1 MIEIRDVYKEFSNER
16 INFSNIKFEDNKSYV
31 ILGPSGCGKSTLLN
45 IISGNIKADGG
56 TITIDIDNS
65 IYNLEKLSSEE
76 LQKYRRDNISYVSQE
91 FNLFNDFTVKDNLK
105 LIEKVKGKR
114 ISIEEA
120 LDVVSL
126 KNKVNQK
133 VKTLSGGEKQRVCIA
148 RALLQEGK
156 ILLCDEP
163 TGSLNQALANDI
175 IKSLIDVHKKN
186 KNMLI
191 VVTHDDR
198 LIENFDCVIKYD
210 DFIKMNI
217 GGAN

>member
-1 MIEIRDVYKEFSNER
+1 MIEIRDVYKEFSTER

-186 KNMLI
+186 KNILI

>member
-163 TGSLNQALANDI
+163 TGSLNQALAKDI

-186 KNMLI
+186 KNILI

>member
-1 MIEIRDVYKEFSNER
+1 MIEIKNVYKEFLNER
-16 INFSNIKFEDNKSYV
+16 INFNDIKFENNKSYV

-45 IISGNIKADGG
+45 IISGNIKIDGG
-56 TITIDIDNS
+56 TINVEFDNYS
-65 IYNLEKLSSEE
+65 YNLEKLSSEE

-91 FNLFNDFTVKDNLK
+91 FNLFEDFTIKDNLK
-105 LIEKVKGKR
+105 LIEKIKGKS

-120 LDVVSL
+120 LEVVKL
-126 KNKVNQK
+126 KNKANRR

-175 IKSLIDVHKKN
+175 IKSLVDVHKKN
-186 KNMLI
+186 KNILI
-191 VVTHDDR
+191 VVTHDER
-198 LIENFDCVIKYD
+198 LIENFDYVIRYD

>member
-1 MIEIRDVYKEFSNER
+1 MIEIKNVYKEFLNER
-16 INFSNIKFEDNKSYV
+16 INFNDIKFENNKSYV

-45 IISGNIKADGG
+45 IISGNIKIDGG
-56 TITIDIDNS
+56 TINVEFDNYS
-65 IYNLEKLSSEE
+65 HNLEKLSSEE

-91 FNLFNDFTVKDNLK
+91 FNLFEDFTIKDNLK
-105 LIEKVKGKR
+105 LIEKIKGKS

-120 LDVVSL
+120 LEVVKL
-126 KNKVNQK
+126 KNKANRR

-175 IKSLIDVHKKN
+175 IKSLVDVHKKN
-186 KNMLI
+186 KNILI
-191 VVTHDDR
+191 VVTHDER
-198 LIENFDCVIKYD
+198 LIENFDYVIRYD

>member
-198 LIENFDCVIKYD
+198 LIENFDCVVKYD

>member
-175 IKSLIDVHKKN
+175 IKSLINVHKKN
-186 KNMLI
+186 KNILI

>member
-186 KNMLI
+186 KNILI

-198 LIENFDCVIKYD
+198 LIENFDCVVKYD

>member
-186 KNMLI
+186 KNILI

>member
-91 FNLFNDFTVKDNLK
+91 FNLFNDFTVKDNLM

>member
-56 TITIDIDNS
+56 AITIDIDNS

-186 KNMLI
+186 KNILI

>member
-65 IYNLEKLSSEE
+65 LYNLEKLSSEE

-186 KNMLI
+186 KNILI

>member
-1 MIEIRDVYKEFSNER
+1 M
-16 INFSNIKFEDNKSYV
+16 
-31 ILGPSGCGKSTLLN
+31 
-45 IISGNIKADGG
+45 
-56 TITIDIDNS
+56 
-65 IYNLEKLSSEE
+65 
-76 LQKYRRDNISYVSQE
+76 
-91 FNLFNDFTVKDNLK
+91 
-105 LIEKVKGKR
+105 
-114 ISIEEA
+114 
-120 LDVVSL
+120 
-126 KNKVNQK
+126 
-133 VKTLSGGEKQRVCIA
+133 SGGEKQRVCIA

-186 KNMLI
+186 KNILI

>member
-91 FNLFNDFTVKDNLK
+91 LNLFNDFTVKDNLK

>member
-186 KNMLI
+186 KNILI

-217 GGAN
+217 GCAN

>member
-1 MIEIRDVYKEFSNER
+1 MIEIKNVYKEFLNER
-16 INFSNIKFEDNKSYV
+16 INFNDIKFENNKSYV

-45 IISGNIKADGG
+45 ILSGNIKIDGG
-56 TITIDIDNS
+56 TINVEFDNYS
-65 IYNLEKLSSEE
+65 YNLEKLSSEE

-91 FNLFNDFTVKDNLK
+91 FNLFEDFTIKDNLK
-105 LIEKVKGKR
+105 LIEKIKGTS

-120 LDVVSL
+120 LEVVKL
-126 KNKVNQK
+126 KNKVNRR

-163 TGSLNQALANDI
+163 TGSLNQALANEI
-175 IKSLIDVHKKN
+175 IKSLVDVHKKN
-186 KNMLI
+186 KNILI
-191 VVTHDDR
+191 VVTHDER
-198 LIENFDCVIKYD
+198 LIENFDYVIRYD

>member
-1 MIEIRDVYKEFSNER
+1 MIEIKGVYKSFSNER

-65 IYNLEKLSSEE
+65 LYNLEKLSSEE

-91 FNLFNDFTVKDNLK
+91 FNLFNDFTIKDNLK
-105 LIEKVKGKR
+105 LIEKIKSKS

-120 LDVVSL
+120 LESVSL
-126 KNKVNQK
+126 KNKVNQR

-175 IKSLIDVHKKN
+175 IKSLIDIHKKN
-186 KNMLI
+186 KNILI
-191 VVTHDDR
+191 VVTHDER
-198 LIENFDCVIKYD
+198 LIENFDYVIRYD
-210 DFIKMNI
+210 DFIKMDI
-217 GGAN
+217 GGIN

>member
-65 IYNLEKLSSEE
+65 LYNLEKLSSEE